1 MIQFRNIPTVARK
14 TGFLSRGGLFRSTT
28 AVTMLAALGLAGV
41 AQAQQWTGNVD
52 SDYGT
57 AGNWNGPPGV
67 VPGDGN
73 ANPASVGAVVNDVAD
88 VAAGDSFSPGALA
101 VEANATVNID
111 GSLTTTTDISGAA
124 TVNVDGDGLDDG
136 AGNDQLVGDVA
147 VRQDGTL
154 QVNEFG
160 TVDGSVDAGGTT
172 VTVGIADGGEVTGD
186 VDLNKG
192 NLTVDGSIGGDLT
205 TVGQPG
211 ANIVTVGA
219 TGSVG
224 GRTTLESAGFT
235 SAGILSGGITANTGT
250 TASVTG
256 GSIGSTGGNAITVNG
271 GALTVGA
278 GVTAAGD
285 AVLNGSQAAGELT
298 NNGTIDGNV
307 TANNGVFTTTDEV
320 TGNVTQNGGG
330 VVNAQGTIDGDV
342 TVNSGDFNATGALGG
357 IDNVTNNARFN
368 VVGGPVTVAG
378 TVANTGTIAVDDGQ
392 SFNFGTMNNS
402 SVIGLGS
409 GSAGSSSVT
418 LGGGVTGS
426 AGSTFDMQNGAAG
439 DEMTVQGNVEGT
451 NTLSIDVNLTT
462 TNGGTADVLNV
473 DGVLEDGAGQGLTV
487 DVDSI
492 QGPLGYTLQSQGITI
507 ATAGTLESADLT
519 TALAGDLPTG
529 PSGLILYRL
538 ATDDGN
544 NDEVQLFGNLNPA
557 LGSVAASLSSV
568 QSLVT
573 TTVNRP
579 SGAYVSGIAF
589 DTPGN
594 CSTGNWARVTG
605 GRAETESTSTNAV
618 GNSLSSSGELDYGGI
633 QGGIDYGC
641 FEAFDGGWDVS
652 GGLLIGTNLGHFSE
666 EASGLITTGE
676 FDQYFFGGYVAAS
689 TGNWSGELQLRH
701 ANSNY
706 TFDNPDLDI
715 RDADVSTD
723 SNSVSGSLTYRY
735 DLDNNGLALLPTVG
749 FNVTRTSTSTLQFEN
764 TAGRNVGEMEFEDHT
779 SKTGFVGTT
788 LSRTNVNAAARSATN
803 TFVTATYYMDGSGS
817 RDSTFSTSD
826 GLATESLTT
835 DELGDFGELSVGGS
849 YVRVLSDTPGQ
860 VRQVNYSVRADY
872 RFGDD
877 VSGAG
882 ITGQMRLQF

>member
-41 AQAQQWTGNVD
+41 AQAQQWTGTVD
-52 SDYGT
+52 SDD
-57 AGNWNGPPGV
+57 V
-67 VPGDGN
+67 V
-73 ANPASVGAVVNDVAD
+73 D
-88 VAAGDSFSPGALA
+88 VAAGDPNYSPGALA

-124 TVNVDGDGLDDG
+124 TVNVDGNGADDSSLTTQPT
-136 AGNDQLVGDVA
+136 DQLVGDVA

-160 TVDGSVDAGGTT
+160 TVDGSVEAGGTT

-192 NLTVDGSIGGDLT
+192 ELTVDGSIGGDLT
-205 TVGQPG
+205 TVGQSG
-211 ANIVTVGA
+211 ANIVTVGL

-224 GRTTLESAGFT
+224 GRTTLESTGFT
-235 SAGILSGGITANTGT
+235 STGALSGGITANTGT

-256 GSIGSTGGNAITVNG
+256 GSVGATSGNSITVNG
-271 GALTVGA
+271 GSLTLGLTLGM
-278 GVTAAGD
+278 GVTATGD
-285 AVLNGSQAAGELT
+285 AVLNGSQAAGSLT

-330 VVNAQGTIDGDV
+330 VVNAEGTIGDDV
-342 TVNSGDFNATGALGG
+342 IVNSGDFNVTGALDIGNG
-357 IDNVTNNARFN
+357 AGFDVVNSARINVQ
-368 VVGGPVTVAG
+368 GGPVNISAG
-378 TVANTGTIAVDDGQ
+378 VDNDGTIAIDDGQ
-392 SFNFGTMNNS
+392 AFNFGTMNNS
-402 SVIGLGS
+402 SVVGLGS
-409 GSAGSSSVT
+409 GPAGSSSVT

-439 DEMTVQGNVEGT
+439 DSMTVQGTVDGT
-451 NTLSIDVNLTT
+451 NTLSIDVDLTT

-473 DGVLEDGAGQGLTV
+473 VGVLEDDAGQGLTV

-492 QGPLGYTLQSQGITI
+492 RGPLGYTLQSQGITI

-519 TALAGDLPTG
+519 TALEGDLPTG

-589 DTPGN
+589 DAPGN
-594 CSTGNWARVTG
+594 CSTGNWARVAG
-605 GRAETESTSTNAV
+605 GRAETESTSTNAA
-618 GNSLSSSGELDYGGI
+618 GRSLTSSGELDYGGV

-652 GGLLIGTNLGHFSE
+652 GGLLIGANQGNFAE
-666 EASGLITTGE
+666 EASGLITAGE

-723 SNSVSGSLTYRY
+723 SNSISGSLTYRY
-735 DLDNNGLALLPTVG
+735 DLDNNGLALLPTIG
-749 FNVTRTSTSTLQFEN
+749 FNLTRTSTSTMQFEDP
-764 TAGRNVGEMEFEDHT
+764 AGRNVGEMEFEDHT

-872 RFGDD
+872 RFGED